1 MKRTIITLFAILAL
15 ALAGG
20 LLAQSST
27 TGTAP
32 AGTALS
38 DPGQQSNN
46 LNKPENVNPSPAN
59 TNGMTTGSKPYTQP
73 TGTTPT
79 TTPSADQPTTG
90 STATT
95 TTTTTTTE
103 PTTGTPSSYGTTG
116 TTDTGSTTG
125 MSHHKSGRL
134 PRTGSDLPLLAAFGA
149 LALSAGFVVRKR
161 RDA

>member
-79 TTPSADQPTTG
+79 TTPSTDQTTTSG
-90 STATT
+90 STMNSTT
-95 TTTTTTTE
+95 TTTDT
-103 PTTGTPSSYGTTG
+103 TTGTPSSSYGTTG
-116 TTDTGSTTG
+116 TTDTGSTTSMG
-125 MSHHKSGRL
+125 HHKRGRL
-134 PRTGSDLPLLAAFGA
+134 PRTASDLPLLAAFGA